1 MENNKDLKTNKEE
14 KNLVLVIENASTNLK
29 KILNDAL
36 MFGYPK
42 SYTKALV
49 SELIAKT
56 TQELKELEAPDDVI
70 KSTEISIKQTFLRQ
84 YTFMLTVLEKRKKS
98 DKTGIISLTLK
109 KLKSN
114 VPYNIETGKGIIID
128 TVDGVNIFDA
138 QITNLREYMTEVSE
152 AAGARYVDYA
162 NLVQE
167 AIIEVGDGIADG
179 TLTELDSLG
188 RHKSIRNMAEIYV
201 RYNLIVDDVKKMS
214 KDTKFVMS
222 SSHPNQSLRC
232 SFWASKIY
240 ELDIDVASRE
250 MGQIDKNH
258 PPTPKIIGHL
268 PNGEPYYSLK
278 QACENGF
285 LSYNCQHRLV
295 KYYEGMKAPQ
305 YNFLDDNIIAKRN
318 VTTTQ
323 RVLENRVRQYKA
335 RTKISNAGVKINR
348 QAPYLQQIGGDWY
361 WFKDGENTYVKASEH
376 TLKLK
381 SMPTYQKHRFT
392 QHNYNNIMANYWEDT
407 YIDFSETNK
416 APIYKW
422 RTRITETERMVR
434 DL

>member
-1 MENNKDLKTNKEE
+1 MENKDLKTNKEE
-14 KNLVLVIENASTNLK
+14 KNLVLVIENASTELK

-42 SYTKALV
+42 SYTKSLV
-49 SELIAKT
+49 NELIAKT
-56 TQELKELEAPDDVI
+56 SQELKEMEAPDDII
-70 KSTEISIKQTFLRQ
+70 KSTEISIKQSFLRQ
-84 YTFMLTVLEKRKKS
+84 YTFMLSVLEKRKKE

-114 VPYNIETGKGIIID
+114 KPYQIETGKGIIVD
-128 TVDGVNIFDA
+128 TIDGVNIFNA
-138 QITNLREYMTEVSE
+138 SINNLREYMTEVES

-162 NLVQE
+162 NMVQE
-167 AIIEVGDGIADG
+167 TIVEVGDAIGDG
-179 TLTELDSLG
+179 TLTEVDSLG

-214 KDTKFVMS
+214 KDTKFVMG
-222 SSHPNQSLRC
+222 SSHPNASERC
-232 SFWASKIY
+232 SYWQGKIF

-250 MGQIDKNH
+250 MGEFDKKH
-258 PPTPKIIGHL
+258 PPTPKVIGHL

-278 QACENGF
+278 EACENGF

-305 YNFLDDNIIAKRN
+305 YNFLDDDIIAKRD

-335 RTKISNAGVKINR
+335 RTKISNAGVKLNR
-348 QAPYLQQIGGDWY
+348 KTTYLQQVNGNWY
-361 WFKDGENTYVKASEH
+361 WFKDGSNTGVMASEH
-376 TLKLK
+376 TLELK
-381 SMPTYQKHRFT
+381 TMPRYQKHRFT

-407 YIDFSETNK
+407 YTDFSRTNK

-422 RTRITETERMVR
+422 RLRITETERMVR